1 MRSLGYQRT
10 ISIENF
16 RNPNFSLVAEILYWF
31 IQRFD
36 PKADIPDDIQDDK
49 DRVEFMCAVGRFFY
63 SNLKIQ
69 LNLKKLYTA
78 NNSCLP
84 ELLKIA
90 EIFYNAKNTIVNSND
105 IDFTGELDISS
116 KNKEIKELR
125 ELSSSIVDTG
135 IGLLDLLEKEK
146 VLKSQREKALEFLD
160 NLTRG
165 GDSVKEKEQIKNRVV
180 SILDNQDK
188 TLEQLD
194 THISQLKQKESQL
207 DEEIKLK
214 SIESERA
221 EKRLEGLK
229 ESGKQKESQL
239 DEEIKL
245 KSIESERA
253 EKRLEGLIG
262 VRPKVDS
269 EQIQLESELQHIYR
283 IYVEKVRNHD
293 YMEQKLEEFNMIQSL
308 KERIDLSEME
318 KIKHLNQEAK
328 KQLIFGDNERMTND
342 DELDGEGNYD
352 YKKVELNNRMKN
364 NNREQSNNTRTNNRG
379 AKQDQ
384 LNDEDDD
391 AFGEEEEE
399 GDADDDEDDDAFG

>member
-1 MRSLGYQRT
+1 MSYREARNFCEIMRSLGYQRT

-221 EKRLEGLK
+221 EKRLEGL
-229 ESGKQKESQL
+229 
-239 DEEIKL
+239 
-245 KSIESERA
+245 
-253 EKRLEGLIG
+253 IG

-399 GDADDDEDDDAFG
+399 GDADDDEDEDGGF

>member
-1 MRSLGYQRT
+1 
-10 ISIENF
+10 
-16 RNPNFSLVAEILYWF
+16 LVAEILYWF

-221 EKRLEGLK
+221 EKRLEGL
-229 ESGKQKESQL
+229 
-239 DEEIKL
+239 
-245 KSIESERA
+245 
-253 EKRLEGLIG
+253 IG

-399 GDADDDEDDDAFG
+399 GDADDDEDEDGGF